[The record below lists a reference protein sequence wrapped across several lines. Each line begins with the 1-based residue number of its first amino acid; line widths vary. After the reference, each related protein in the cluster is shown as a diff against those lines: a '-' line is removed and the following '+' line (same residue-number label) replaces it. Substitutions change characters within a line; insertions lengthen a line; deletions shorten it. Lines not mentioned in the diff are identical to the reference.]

1 MANMPNPPSK
11 PPSRG
16 NSQQVV
22 PHDVAQQR
30 ARPREVHPAVTEF
43 QNRYAQIWDENDR
56 LVADNTRLT
65 KENEVLRQL
74 DAEKSALIDSLRK
87 TAEETQR
94 TTDARLVAQEAH
106 FRDRVAE
113 AERAKE
119 RYLRFAVSM
128 SERVQSCISDLQAT
142 HDLAME
148 MAHGSNKPLSDVE
161 KAVADAINLE
171 R

>member
-1 MANMPNPPSK
+1 MANMPNPPPK

-30 ARPREVHPAVTEF
+30 ARPREIHPAVTEF
-43 QNRYAQIWDENDR
+43 HNKYAQVWDENDR
-56 LVADNTRLT
+56 LIAENIRLT

-87 TAEETQR
+87 TAEEAHR
-94 TTDARLVAQEAH
+94 TTDARMAAQETH
-106 FRDRVAE
+106 FRERVAE

-148 MAHGSNKPLSDVE
+148 MAHGSNKPLNDVE
-161 KAVADAINLE
+161 QAVADAMNLE
-171 R
+171 K